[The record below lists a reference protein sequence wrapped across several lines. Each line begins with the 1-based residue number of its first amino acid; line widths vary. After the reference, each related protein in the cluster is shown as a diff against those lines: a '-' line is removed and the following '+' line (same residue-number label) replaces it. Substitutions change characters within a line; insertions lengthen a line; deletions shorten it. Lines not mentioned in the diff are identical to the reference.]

1 MQCYKRACSRHQA
14 AVRRLP
20 NPQAASCGGHRATHS
35 FHGLGAAAQN
45 CCLAAN
51 QYVKH
56 LHGFLDDTRL
66 ACLLRARI
74 PDPITSERGV
84 LRAYKGVG
92 RKHCMCASGLRPVAL
107 LAVIRDGECV
117 AAVVAGAL
125 GGTAVL
131 RITVRSGCHACRQLW
146 RA

>member
-1 MQCYKRACSRHQA
+1 MQCYKRACSRHLA

-20 NPQAASCGGHRATHS
+20 NPQAAP
-35 FHGLGAAAQN
+35 
-45 CCLAAN
+45 
-51 QYVKH
+51 
-56 LHGFLDDTRL
+56 FLDDTRL

-74 PDPITSERGV
+74 PDPITSKRGV

-107 LAVIRDGECV
+107 LAVIRDGERV